1 MQRLWEYILLLMTL
15 PFRLLPASLAIRLGC
30 SCGWGLQYIVRFRR
44 AIISSQLEVAL
55 GINRRDPRYDSL
67 LTGIYRHL
75 GLLVIELLRLPRS
88 KSAALADKMTYQG
101 MGHLE
106 AAMAKG
112 KGVIILTGHIGNWE
126 LAGAACSD
134 KEFTVSAI
142 GKEMKSDAGNAFI
155 KLIRDDNGVR
165 TIARSNS
172 LMQILKALKRN
183 ELIVFM
189 LDQNMTSKEGVFVDF
204 FGQPACTMPALA
216 VIAARSGAAVL
227 PYYSYRDPD
236 LVRHHCV
243 MLPEVELDGGDG
255 GSDAVLENTAR
266 YTTVLQSIIEEHPD
280 QWLWIHKRWR
290 TRPPSAG
297 RSPFA
302 Y

>member
-1 MQRLWEYILLLMTL
+1 MQRSWEYMILLLTF
-15 PFRLLPASLAIRLGC
+15 PFRLIPTAFAVRLGC
-30 SCGWGLQYIVRFRR
+30 SCGWVLQHVIRFRR
-44 AIISSQLEVAL
+44 SVIKTQLNVAL
-55 GINRRDPRYDSL
+55 GVDGTDPRYSPL
-67 LTGIYRHL
+67 IAGIYRHL
-75 GLLVIELLRLPRS
+75 GLLVIELLRLPRINR
-88 KSAALADKMTYQG
+88 ATLANRVTYHG
-101 MGHLE
+101 MENLE

-112 KGVIILTGHIGNWE
+112 KGVIVLTGHIGNWE
-126 LAGAACSD
+126 LVGAASSD
-134 KEFTVSAI
+134 KAFTFSAI
-142 GKEMKSDAGNAFI
+142 GKEMKSDAGNAFV

-165 TIARSNS
+165 TIARSKS
-172 LMQILKALKRN
+172 LKQILKALKRN
-183 ELIVFM
+183 ELVVFM

-243 MLPEVELDGGDG
+243 MLPEVEVD
-255 GSDAVLENTAR
+255 DAGASTDPVHENTER
-266 YTTVLQSIIEEHPD
+266 YTKVLQSIIEEHPE

-297 RSPFA
+297 PSPFA